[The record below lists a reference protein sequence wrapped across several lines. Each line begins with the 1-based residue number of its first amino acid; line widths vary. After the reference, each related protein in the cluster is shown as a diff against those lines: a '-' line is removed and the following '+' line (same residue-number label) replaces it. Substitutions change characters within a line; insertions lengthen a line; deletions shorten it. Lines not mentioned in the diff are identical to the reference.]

1 MSMNS
6 NWFQNG
12 QPSKLEEGKN
22 VRFTSKKDIFFDL
35 PTLTA
40 GHFETVGAHRHNVPY
55 FKVLIMVNLDFE
67 AQGHGSTNSLYH
79 ALLKKRRFIGKTAI
93 VRRLLSLAVYM

>member
-22 VRFTSKKDIFFDL
+22 VRFTSKTDVFFDL
-35 PTLTA
+35 PTMTA
-40 GHFETVGAHRHNVPY
+40 GPFETSWSS
-55 FKVLIMVNLDFE
+55 
-67 AQGHGSTNSLYH
+67 QT
-79 ALLKKRRFIGKTAI
+79 
-93 VRRLLSLAVYM
+93 